1 MKAHLHVSMAV
12 PEALERINKYLTKD
26 KFLFSEEDAT
36 YFVSFS
42 EKKAIKTKKYSKFW
56 SRRDLSDKYPE
67 NYSIVI
73 EGILEE
79 GENETI
85 INIEIIEYH
94 HGREHYYGGTR
105 AIEEYFD
112 KFCTFFEC

>member
-1 MKAHLHVSMAV
+1 MKAHIHIPMSVSQ
-12 PEALERINKYLTKD
+12 ALERINTCLIKD
-26 KFLFSEEDAT
+26 KFLFSEEDAR
-36 YFVSFS
+36 YIVHFS
-42 EKKAIKTKKYSKFW
+42 EKKAIKKKNYSKFW

-73 EGILEE
+73 EGIIEE
-79 GENETI
+79 GENDTI

-105 AIEEYFD
+105 AIQEYFN
-112 KFCTFFEC
+112 KFCSYFEC

>member
-1 MKAHLHVSMAV
+1 MKANLHVPISV
-12 PEALERINKYLTKD
+12 PQALERINKHLTQD
-26 KFLFSEEDAT
+26 KFLFSEEDAR
-36 YFVSFS
+36 YEVHFS
-42 EKKAIKTKKYSKFW
+42 EKKAIKKKTYSQFW

-67 NYSIVI
+67 NYSLVI

-85 INIEIIEYH
+85 INIEIVEYH

-105 AIEEYFD
+105 AIREYFN
-112 KFCTFFEC
+112 KFCSFLEG